1 MKTRLACFVGVVL
14 LWLSAVNGWTLVA
27 HSAALAS
34 DTQVPA
40 VDISASQV
48 FLTPVTF
55 SVPSGRW
62 VTLIASVR
70 WFPSNPAAAS
80 GLRVA
85 YLQVDGQDVGPLIIG
100 SAIPGGLD
108 QFSTG
113 ASYSVWLAGG
123 THTFRLHF
131 GTCCGYATPFVVG
144 NESRLDVVY

>member
-1 MKTRLACFVGVVL
+1 
-14 LWLSAVNGWTLVA
+14 VNGWTLEV
-27 HSAALAS
+27 HSASLAN

-40 VDISASQV
+40 VDISSSQV

-55 SVPSGRW
+55 LVPAGKW
-62 VTLIASVR
+62 ITLIASIR
-70 WFPSNPAAAS
+70 WFPSNPSTAS

-100 SAIPGGLD
+100 NAIPGGLD

-113 ASYSVWLAGG
+113 ASYSVVLAGG
-123 THTFRLHF
+123 THTFRIHF
-131 GTCCGYATPFVVG
+131 GTCCGSATPFVVG